1 MNAPH
6 PLPDLTAPALLRPA
20 RRAASATSSIVR
32 EILKV
37 ALRPDMISLAGG
49 LPAPES
55 FPVEALRGGIRCRAA

>member
-6 PLPDLTAPALLRPA
+6 HPPTLAAPAQLRPA

-37 ALRPDMISLAGG
+37 ALRPDMISLAGV

-55 FPVEALRGGIRCRAA
+55 FPV